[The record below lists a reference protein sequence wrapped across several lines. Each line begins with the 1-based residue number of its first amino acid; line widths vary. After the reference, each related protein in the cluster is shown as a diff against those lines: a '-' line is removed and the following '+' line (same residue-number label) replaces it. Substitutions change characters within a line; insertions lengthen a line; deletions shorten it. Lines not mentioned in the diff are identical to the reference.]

1 MSIILVATLKIAFL
15 VLMWLFILFV
25 TNVIRVDLFGRRVTA
40 EELVAADEQASSLS
54 TGSLQKSFRGRRA
67 ARAGAAPPPAPTT
80 VTITTGRGAGTSA
93 TLPEVGKEIVLGR
106 ASSCDLDVDDD
117 YASSK
122 HAKIWRDA
130 EGFVVED
137 LLSTNGTYVNG
148 QRITQPV
155 RIDRGDIV
163 RVGRS
168 QMQLDG

>member
-1 MSIILVATLKIAFL
+1 MAFL
-15 VLMWLFILFV
+15 LLMWVFILFV
-25 TNVIRVDLFGRRVTA
+25 VNTIRADLFGRRVTK
-40 EELVAADEQASSLS
+40 EELVAADERASSIRQGGLRRRK
-54 TGSLQKSFRGRRA
+54 GGKS
-67 ARAGAAPPPAPTT
+67 PPTKVA
-80 VTITTGRGAGTSA
+80 ITTGRASGTSA
-93 TLPEVGKEIVLGR
+93 TLPEVGQEIILGR
-106 ASSCDLDVDDD
+106 ASACELDVDDD
-117 YASSK
+117 YASSR